1 MSLVIILAATQGLL
15 VGSGMCTQGCRTL
28 SPTMMAV
35 NPAIAV
41 REAAK
46 KAAQLNEQDAPA
58 FSQSVPLEPATASSL
73 AEMHEPSVL
82 AARSDKLNAHSSTLD
97 ASLLELKA
105 QQDELGKLI
114 AIEEAEK
121 KAAQDEIRALT
132 AHIRRINES
141 LAPKLASHAAYER
154 TINDAERDY
163 NRIKRNSQTL
173 LTVLGDK
180 SVSLSVQKQAVMH
193 QTETP
198 LTQPTAQAVGSI

>member
-28 SPTMMAV
+28 SPTMAV

-73 AEMHEPSVL
+73 ADMHEPS
-82 AARSDKLNAHSSTLD
+82 ARSDKLNSHSSTLD
-97 ASLLELKA
+97 ASLLELKQ

-154 TINDAERDY
+154 TINEAERDY

>member
-1 MSLVIILAATQGLL
+1 
-15 VGSGMCTQGCRTL
+15 
-28 SPTMMAV
+28 MAV

-73 AEMHEPSVL
+73 ADMMHEPSVL

>member
-73 AEMHEPSVL
+73 ADMHEPS
-82 AARSDKLNAHSSTLD
+82 ARGREVSTTTTPNQNGPYGPLP
-97 ASLLELKA
+97 
-105 QQDELGKLI
+105 
-114 AIEEAEK
+114 AE
-121 KAAQDEIRALT
+121 
-132 AHIRRINES
+132 
-141 LAPKLASHAAYER
+141 
-154 TINDAERDY
+154 
-163 NRIKRNSQTL
+163 
-173 LTVLGDK
+173 G
-180 SVSLSVQKQAVMH
+180 
-193 QTETP
+193 
-198 LTQPTAQAVGSI
+198 

>member
-28 SPTMMAV
+28 SPTMAV

-73 AEMHEPSVL
+73 ADMMHEPSVL

-154 TINDAERDY
+154 TINEAERDY